1 MLIPLVKLY
10 FKMFPVCFLKN
21 LCHLDTTR
29 QAACWGEDT
38 KGNRMKS
45 FGLQFSPSGRGNR
58 HLHRQLRQGESCD
71 CNQMSRK
78 CRVGGSII
86 LGAPHP

>member
-21 LCHLDTTR
+21 LCHLVTTR

-58 HLHRQLRQGESCD
+58 HLHRQLKQGESCD
-71 CNQMSRK
+71 CKQMSRK
-78 CRVGGSII
+78 CRVGG
-86 LGAPHP
+86 